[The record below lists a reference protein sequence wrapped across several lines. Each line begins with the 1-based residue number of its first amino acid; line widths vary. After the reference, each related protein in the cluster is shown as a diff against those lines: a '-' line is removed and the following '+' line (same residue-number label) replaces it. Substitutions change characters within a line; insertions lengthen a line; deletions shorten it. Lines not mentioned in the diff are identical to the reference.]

1 MSKWT
6 KHTWVG
12 ILVGAVVSVYEM
24 VTGSG
29 WVNATTVGTIAGV
42 AVWAVL
48 EWIVSFRYRR
58 REQRMAAAWLA
69 ERKRAERLEAEKPRL
84 RGI

>member
-1 MSKWT
+1 MDKWT
-6 KHTWVG
+6 KQTWVG
-12 ILVGAVVSVYEM
+12 IAVGALVSVYEM
-24 VTGSG
+24 VTGNG
-29 WVNATTVGTIAGV
+29 WVDATTVGGIAGV

-58 REQRMAAAWLA
+58 KEQRMAAAWLA
-69 ERKRAERLEAEKPRL
+69 EKRRAERLDAEKPRL